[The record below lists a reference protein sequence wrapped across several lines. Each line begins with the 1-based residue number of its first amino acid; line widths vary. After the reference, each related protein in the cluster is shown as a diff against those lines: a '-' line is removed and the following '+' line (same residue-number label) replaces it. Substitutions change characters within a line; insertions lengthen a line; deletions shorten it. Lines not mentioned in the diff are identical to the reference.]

1 MSTFMIALLAAIAV
15 GVCKQDGFF
24 GYSMLSRPMIEGTV
38 VGLLLGDP
46 VTGLLIGTTLE
57 IVFLGSFAVG
67 AAVSPDG
74 GTAAGAGVGA
84 AFAVPLALIG
94 GFLYIFSKF
103 INNGF
108 NIAMQ
113 NALAKDNDKAASF
126 IYMIGSWVST
136 ALLYAIVTFCA
147 VYFGSSAMEA
157 AVAAIPTDV
166 IDALAAG
173 GNLLPAVGFA
183 LLMSMIMT
191 KEVAAWYFIGFLLA
205 AYLGLPTIAV
215 TLIATAATILVLF
228 ERSRQEKAA
237 GTSIEMGDDNEF

>member
-57 IVFLGSFAVG
+57 IVFLGSFA
-67 AAVSPDG
+67 
-74 GTAAGAGVGA
+74 VGA